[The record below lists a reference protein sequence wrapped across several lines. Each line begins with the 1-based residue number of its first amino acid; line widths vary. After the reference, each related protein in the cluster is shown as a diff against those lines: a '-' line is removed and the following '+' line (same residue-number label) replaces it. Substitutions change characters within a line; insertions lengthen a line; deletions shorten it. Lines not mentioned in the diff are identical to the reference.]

1 MNVNDKSRATVQRN
15 RIPGIHIDTFHI
27 FIKFEFIMKFKFDQT
42 DIMNALVLEYFYS
55 CLYLFVFEGLRYRID
70 GTVTYSS

>member
-15 RIPGIHIDTFHI
+15 RIPVFHMDTFHI
-27 FIKFEFIMKFKFDQT
+27 FIKFEFILKFKFDQT
-42 DIMNALVLEYFYS
+42 DILNALFLKYFYS
-55 CLYLFVFEGLRYRID
+55 CLYLFVFDGLRYMIY